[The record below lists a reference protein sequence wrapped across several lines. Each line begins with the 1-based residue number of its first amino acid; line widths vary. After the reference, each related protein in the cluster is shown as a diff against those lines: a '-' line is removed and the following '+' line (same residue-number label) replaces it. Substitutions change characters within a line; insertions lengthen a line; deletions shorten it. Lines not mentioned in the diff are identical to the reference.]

1 MPQKHNHPAAPK
13 KHLVIATRGSALAL
27 WQAEYVS
34 SLLKNLGVSAE
45 KLVIKTTGDRV
56 QDRFLH
62 EIGGKGLFVRE
73 IEQALL
79 DKTADLA
86 IHSLKDMPARIGP
99 EFALPAILKRH
110 EVDDLLIF
118 RDDYRPDVT
127 MPAVADENFL
137 KQFGAMIIGTGSLR
151 RQSILK
157 RYAPE
162 TNTVGI
168 RGNVDTRIR
177 KLQEGSWDAIILA
190 HASIERLEIRSLRSS
205 RLGTG
210 WFIPSPS
217 QGALAIECRI
227 DDPLNSWI
235 RVLNCETTEAC
246 VTVERQVLARLGG
259 DCTMPFACSL
269 IPGSHE
275 TLGQAAVY
283 GKNGSMAE
291 TKFSQPNKTKNM
303 EQFADELF
311 KGLIKNGAGAVLAS
325 IGLAIP
331 K

>member
-1 MPQKHNHPAAPK
+1 MPHSVAPK

-27 WQAEYVS
+27 WQADYVT
-34 SLLKNLGVSAE
+34 SLLKNLGVTAE

-62 EIGGKGLFVRE
+62 EIGGKGLFIRE

-79 DKTADLA
+79 DGTADLA

-99 EFALPAILKRH
+99 EFVLPAILKRH

-118 RDDYRPDVT
+118 RDTFRPEINL
-127 MPAVADENFL
+127 PSVADENFL
-137 KQFGAMIIGTGSLR
+137 KQFGAMTIGTGSLR

-162 TNTVGI
+162 VCTVGI

-177 KLQEGSWDAIILA
+177 KLQEGNWDAIILA
-190 HASIERLEIRSLRSS
+190 HASIERLAIKGLRSS
-205 RLGTG
+205 RLATT

-217 QGALAIECRI
+217 QGALAIECRAG
-227 DDPLNSWI
+227 DPLKDWLRI
-235 RVLNCETTEAC
+235 LNCPTTEAC

-269 IPGSHE
+269 VPGSHE

-283 GKNGSMAE
+283 GKDGSMAE
-291 TKFSQPNKTKNM
+291 TRFSQSNQAHQID
-303 EQFADELF
+303 QFADELF
-311 KGLIKNGAGAVLAS
+311 NGLIKNGARTVLAS
-325 IGLAIP
+325 IGLIIP
-331 K
+331 D